1 MFFNISIDSPDELR
15 KKASVLFGIRF
26 DEKKYDDLKKDM
38 KYIKEN
44 SDLVGVFD
52 LYNDDPLMLSNVI
65 GEAVVSCWSI
75 EKLLHDH
82 KEIAVKNTKEKVG
95 TASTGKENN
104 TGSQTF
110 KDTTLTWKL
119 LHKNSIG
126 PTEKTIYQLLEG
138 FKKDIRPY
146 VLKPKFSAPTSLP
159 LYFFFGYQLFQESES
174 LERCGPIL
182 LLEALKANRC
192 DYVRVLLDQGVSI
205 DMNYLPE
212 LYAQTVSCEGCDFKK
227 HDCLHMQWILK
238 VHNKTVF

>member
-1 MFFNISIDSPDELR
+1 M
-15 KKASVLFGIRF
+15 
-26 DEKKYDDLKKDM
+26 KKY
-38 KYIKEN
+38 Y
-44 SDLVGVFD
+44 
-52 LYNDDPLMLSNVI
+52 YTY
-65 GEAVVSCWSI
+65 SI
-75 EKLLHDH
+75 DH

-174 LERCGPIL
+174 LERCGP
-182 LLEALKANRC
+182 
-192 DYVRVLLDQGVSI
+192 VRFKIFHLFFSI
-205 DMNYLPE
+205 IIIN
-212 LYAQTVSCEGCDFKK
+212 
-227 HDCLHMQWILK
+227 I
-238 VHNKTVF
+238 